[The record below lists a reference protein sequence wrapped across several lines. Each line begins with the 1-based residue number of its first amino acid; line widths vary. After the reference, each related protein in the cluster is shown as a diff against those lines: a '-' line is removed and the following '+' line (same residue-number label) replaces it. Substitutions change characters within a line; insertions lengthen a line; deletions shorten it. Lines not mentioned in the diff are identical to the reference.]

1 MHGLGLDWTIIHQ
14 AGLLAGIHAMVE
26 IFYPVR
32 IYRCADKLTI
42 CRVYVHKKRFWELIR
57 QYRLPGSVRFVIWLA
72 FRVYV
77 GRAEHGRRPG
87 SSERQMQLCVQRE
100 TIMKG
105 NPMIEDKKIF
115 ITGGAGF
122 IGSTLIGRLV
132 ERNRVVAF
140 DNLKRDSLKDKSFRD
155 HPNLSL
161 VEGDVLDFDAVARS
175 MEGADIVVHCAAIAG
190 IDTVIKKPVS
200 TMRVNMIGSA
210 NVLEAAA
217 RLSHCDRVVCFSTS
231 EVFGQ
236 HAFRSSET
244 DNTVM
249 GKVGEARWTYAVSKL
264 AEEHLAISYHKEQ
277 GLPTAVV
284 RPFNIYGPGQ
294 VGEGALRTF
303 IKRALVDEQIEIHGD
318 GTQIRAWCYVEDMM
332 DGVLLAMTHP
342 RAVGESF
349 NIGNQ
354 RAVTTIYGL
363 ANTVVR
369 VLDSKSRIVFVRKD
383 YADVELRIPSVHKAL
398 DLLGFEAKT
407 DLDEGIL
414 LTAEYYRE
422 HLE

>member
-1 MHGLGLDWTIIHQ
+1 M
-14 AGLLAGIHAMVE
+14 
-26 IFYPVR
+26 
-32 IYRCADKLTI
+32 
-42 CRVYVHKKRFWELIR
+42 
-57 QYRLPGSVRFVIWLA
+57 
-72 FRVYV
+72 
-77 GRAEHGRRPG
+77 
-87 SSERQMQLCVQRE
+87 
-100 TIMKG
+100 
-105 NPMIEDKKIF
+105 
-115 ITGGAGF
+115 
-122 IGSTLIGRLV
+122 
-132 ERNRVVAF
+132 
-140 DNLKRDSLKDKSFRD
+140 
-155 HPNLSL
+155 
-161 VEGDVLDFDAVARS
+161 DFDAVARS

-210 NVLEAAA
+210 NVLEAAS

-244 DNTVM
+244 DSTVM

-264 AEEHLAISYHKEQ
+264 AEEHLAISYNKEKN
-277 GLPTAVV
+277 LPVVVV

-303 IKRALVDEQIEIHGD
+303 IKRALANEQIEIHGD
-318 GTQIRAWCYVEDMM
+318 GTQIRAWCYVDDMI
-332 DGVLLAMTHP
+332 DGVMLAMTHP
-342 RAVGESF
+342 KAVGESF

-369 VLDSKSRIVFVRKD
+369 VLNSKSQIIFVRKD
-383 YADVELRIPSVHKAL
+383 YADVELRIPSVQKAL
-398 DLLGFEAKT
+398 DLLGFESKV

-414 LTAEYYRE
+414 RAAEYYRDHQE
-422 HLE
+422 